1 MDIIHNL
8 DVEFTTKIVFYTCN
22 FISNDSQRNNPRQR
36 SAVQTVPGIASQC
49 IVFCFFFDWSG
60 VLCLS
65 SLDGVTLQQPV
76 RADTTFTQCLSASV
90 CSLGLII
97 FHYDTAPG
105 PSKQFGF
112 HGVTKTLLNDEE

>member
-49 IVFCFFFDWSG
+49 IVFSFFFYLSG

-76 RADTTFTQCLSASV
+76 RADTTFTQCLSAQSHNI
-90 CSLGLII
+90 SLRITKQLLIQVNSLV
-97 FHYDTAPG
+97 FMG
-105 PSKQFGF
+105 
-112 HGVTKTLLNDEE
+112 